1 MQAVWP
7 LPSRDRL
14 QQPNIQHLFCHKKTT
29 FFGHLL
35 CPSSGVIYCTHG
47 KWFISCRLC
56 DHFPAETGWNNQIS
70 NIYFV
75 IKNYIFRASSV
86 PIIRSYLLYAR
97 QLVRFMQAVWP
108 LPSRDGLEQPVSARK
123 WSHSLAWNVPIAVRT
138 VDNSWWWAQKMPENG
153 EYYDKINVGYL
164 IHLVGCFIRR
174 LKFIIAT
181 TKLKVTNRRFLQN
194 MMRSRNPGFETAM
207 DGRMN
212 ALIEVQKNGRN
223 KG

>member
-1 MQAVWP
+1 
-7 LPSRDRL
+7 
-14 QQPNIQHLFCHKKTT
+14 
-29 FFGHLL
+29 
-35 CPSSGVIYCTHG
+35 
-47 KWFISCRLC
+47 
-56 DHFPAETGWNNQIS
+56 
-70 NIYFV
+70 
-75 IKNYIFRASSV
+75 
-86 PIIRSYLLYAR
+86 
-97 QLVRFMQAVWP
+97 
-108 LPSRDGLEQPVSARK
+108 
-123 WSHSLAWNVPIAVRT
+123 
-138 VDNSWWWAQKMPENG
+138 MPENG